1 MVLLKFFKLSNF
13 SACKEIKCDFYGHK
27 ECEPHYQL
35 INASCICMR
44 GWYEQEN
51 GACATEEKIIAVTVN
66 LGIAFLK
73 DYDSFKVESTIK
85 LRTRL
90 ETQIIRQLQLNL
102 PSRFIVT
109 RLMQG
114 SVIAEGLVLLPK
126 STTENKTSIGEKLV
140 NELRMNTTGLL
151 QEFNLAKINEVSGMF
166 GCLISSSRE
175 IYIRIQFDE

>member
-114 SVIAEGLVLLPK
+114 SVIAE
-126 STTENKTSIGEKLV
+126 
-140 NELRMNTTGLL
+140 LRMNTTGLL
-151 QEFNLAKINEVSGMF
+151 QEFNLNEVSGMF
-166 GCLISSSRE
+166 GCLISLSRE